1 MSNLG
6 GMNFDAQSTRSI
18 GAFERKPGST
28 DRPPKETYF
37 MNPFI
42 LTEDDT
48 GISGVLYA
56 DFRCVIEAIT
66 PGRDFFNED

>member
-1 MSNLG
+1 
-6 GMNFDAQSTRSI
+6 
-18 GAFERKPGST
+18 
-28 DRPPKETYF
+28 